1 MRRMI
6 ALVGSLLLA
15 SISSAGAESIA
26 TGCLSAATGEI
37 YALKLYSN
45 KTRMPC
51 ESGDSIVRLGV
62 HQPDTKFVKQRLT
75 IPFGARETVASFDAE
90 FRLSVDLR
98 LDSLPLGGEEPSDVC
113 ELYLF
118 YDEVVYMLASV
129 PPNGEADGLTFVE
142 IFHQDDRKAGRIK
155 DTTGAVRAVGQPPD
169 WAVHV
174 HDLYVANRGHECF
187 AAFLLEFADDPAALY
202 SR

>member
-1 MRRMI
+1 MHRMI
-6 ALVGSLLLA
+6 AMVGSLLLA
-15 SISSAGAESIA
+15 GIGSAGAESIA

-37 YALKLYSN
+37 YGLKLYSN
-45 KTRMPC
+45 STSVTC
-51 ESGDSIVRLGV
+51 QAGDSIVRLSV
-62 HQPDTKFVKQRLT
+62 HQPDTRFLKKRAT
-75 IPFGARETVASFDAE
+75 IPFGTTETLASFEAE
-90 FRLSVDLR
+90 STLSVQLR
-98 LDSLPLGGEEPSDVC
+98 LDSLPIGAEEPSDVC

-118 YDEVVYMLASV
+118 YDEVVYMLASL
-129 PPNGEADGLTFVE
+129 PSGAEADGLSFVE
-142 IFHQDDRKAGRIK
+142 VFHQDARKEGGIK

-174 HDLYVANRGHECF
+174 HDLYVANRGQECF